1 MDQATKDKIRKI
13 VSFQYLS
20 DEEFAALL
28 KVCQVIPFKKDQQ
41 IIKDGD
47 ISQNL
52 YAVVEGTV
60 RVTVRE
66 GDKEVYL
73 CSTGTGQVF
82 GEAGMFMKVKRT
94 ADVWS
99 NDESLILKV
108 HRQELVGF
116 FNAHPQGAIK
126 FLMVIIYSLLK
137 KLKESNRE
145 LAYERMTDIDQSD
158 VDEMIRDFIQ

>member
-1 MDQATKDKIRKI
+1 VDQATKDKVRKI

-20 DEEFAALL
+20 DEEFETLL
-28 KVCQVIPFKKDQQ
+28 TICQVIPFKKDEQ
-41 IIKDGD
+41 IIKDGE

-66 GDKEVYL
+66 GDKDVYI
-73 CSTGTGQVF
+73 CATGAGQVF

-94 ADVWS
+94 ADVYS
-99 NDESLILKV
+99 DDDSLILKI
-108 HRQELVGF
+108 HRQELVSF
-116 FNAHPQGAIK
+116 FNSHPQGAIK
-126 FLMVIIYSLLK
+126 FLMVLVYSLLK